1 MHNILHR
8 MCWCLLIS
16 SQEKEKEEEEEENS
30 EEEEEENQRHSLFER
45 VAASVRSL
53 SFRWEVDYSNS
64 VYTCFY
70 SLNQSSLL
78 TCSLLSFLFCIY
90 CTNFFHYSIVEF
102 WLWYLLLI
110 RFIHVPVPV
119 IDQQNNGSKLVLE
132 PAWLKALSYCFLNNL
147 WYVCRQSWFQISNAL
162 FGRNFLQLI

>member
-1 MHNILHR
+1 MHDILHR

-16 SQEKEKEEEEEENS
+16 SQEKEKEEEEEEENS

-53 SFRWEVDYSNS
+53 SFRWEVDYGNC

-70 SLNQSSLL
+70 SLNQSSLF
-78 TCSLLSFLFCIY
+78 LSFLFGIY
-90 CTNFFHYSIVEF
+90 CTNLFNYSIVEF

-110 RFIHVPVPV
+110 RFMHVPVPV
-119 IDQQNNGSKLVLE
+119 IDQQNHGSNLVLE
-132 PAWLKALSYCFLNNL
+132 PVWLKTLSNCFLNNL
-147 WYVCRQSWFQISNAL
+147 SYVCRQSRFQISNAL
-162 FGRNFLQLI
+162 FGRNVLQLIW